1 VLDEWFA
8 RDERERL
15 ARKPCGGVAR
25 GNDAENFHAPSL
37 AEVGVRMK
45 HRFSARNG
53 IAFVRASLMLVIRMK
68 KSKGKAA
75 DPKLKLQIAELIKV
89 KGGGANQAEVA
100 DIIENALKLLTDV
113 TDSGDVRVIQT
124 TIRELRYAFRLFA
137 PYNEKRKVTI
147 FGSARTQPSKSEYQQ
162 ALEFGQKMAAAGF
175 MVITGA
181 GGGIMQAGH
190 EGAGSENSFGANI
203 RLPWEQSAN
212 PVILQDKKLVTFK
225 YFFTRKLIF
234 IRHSDAIALFP
245 GGFGTMDEGYEALT
259 LMQTGKSQL
268 MPLVLVDKPGGTYW
282 KTWDKNIRE
291 HLLRDKLISPD
302 DLNLYQ
308 ITDSAD
314 EAVKIITRFYR
325 NFHSTRWVKDALV
338 IRLKHV
344 PSESAIAAMNE
355 DFADIINGAPIK
367 IIPPTPEEIA
377 DTAHLHLPRI
387 AFGFNRHDY
396 GRLRQLIDVLNGL

>member
-1 VLDEWFA
+1 
-8 RDERERL
+8 
-15 ARKPCGGVAR
+15 
-25 GNDAENFHAPSL
+25 
-37 AEVGVRMK
+37 MK
-45 HRFSARNG
+45 N
-53 IAFVRASLMLVIRMK
+53 L
-68 KSKGKAA
+68 KSKSA
-75 DPKLKLQIAELIKV
+75 DPKLTRLIEELIQA
-89 KGGGANQAEVA
+89 KGGGANEAEVA

-113 TDSGDVRVIQT
+113 KDTGDVRVIQT

-137 PYNEKRKVTI
+137 PYADKRKVTI
-147 FGSARTQPSKSEYQQ
+147 FGSARTQATKPEYQQ
-162 ALEFGQKMAAAGF
+162 ALEFGQKISAAGF

-181 GGGIMQAGH
+181 GGGIMHAGH
-190 EGAGSENSFGANI
+190 EGAGPEKSFGANI

-212 PVILQDKKLVTFK
+212 PIIINDKKLITFR
-225 YFFTRKLIF
+225 YFFTRKLTF

-282 KTWDKNIRE
+282 KTWDKHIRE
-291 HLLRDKLISPD
+291 HLLRDKLISND

-338 IRLKHV
+338 IRLKHT
-344 PSESAIAAMNE
+344 PSPSAIAAMNE
-355 DFADIINGAPIK
+355 DFADIISGDPIHT
-367 IIPPTPEEIA
+367 IPPTPEEHE
-377 DTAHLHLPRI
+377 DTQHLELPRI